1 MAALTV
7 PLKAVQRF
15 AMGRFMGQPIGLTV
29 QRGGETKTI
38 VEVEDGA
45 QVIALYIE
53 GADIPGPLALTAFE
67 AIHLRM
73 GDEYFAALA
82 VFPSKAVKSAF
93 LRQFSPTPPGTDLV
107 LPVDLAQ
114 PIKGRNVHE
123 PVSHGG
129 FIVRWLG
136 PGRTAS
142 LVLPNPVL
150 ARGWQVRGSETQ
162 GWDAGGLSLQMTMIT
177 HLDPAAAALAAL
189 LVEGQRV
196 PVTLLQDGR
205 AMRLFAPVPEE
216 VLEADTLTLTL
227 KAPAALCVFPEA
239 LKEEARALTFGLTS
253 LSFHPEREAA
263 ATEAATPET
272 AAPETADGP
281 AQLAAFADAH
291 AKTRAEISVDG
302 ERVVYEPP
310 RRAEDGRLVAINTL
324 AGRYL
329 FPRIAIGPGKDDPV
343 RYRVCDFLDENE
355 DRTDVFDPAHTAGTP
370 VEATLARLVTFFT
383 SVTGA
388 ASTAGAADTAGATGA
403 TGTASGIVGRRG

>member
-1 MAALTV
+1 
-7 PLKAVQRF
+7 
-15 AMGRFMGQPIGLTV
+15 
-29 QRGGETKTI
+29 
-38 VEVEDGA
+38 
-45 QVIALYIE
+45 
-53 GADIPGPLALTAFE
+53 
-67 AIHLRM
+67 
-73 GDEYFAALA
+73 
-82 VFPSKAVKSAF
+82 
-93 LRQFSPTPPGTDLV
+93 
-107 LPVDLAQ
+107 Q
-114 PIKGRNVHE
+114 PIKGRNLHE

-150 ARGWQVRGSETQ
+150 ARD
-162 GWDAGGLSLQMTMIT
+162 WDAGGLSVQMTMIT

-189 LVEGQRV
+189 FVEGQRV

-216 VLEADTLTLTL
+216 VLGADTLTLTL

-355 DRTDVFDPAHTAGTP
+355 DRTDVFDPAHVGTLTP
-370 VEATLARLVTFFT
+370 VEAMLARLVTFFT
-383 SVTGA
+383 SVADTAGATGTAGAAITAGA
-388 ASTAGAADTAGATGA
+388 ASTAGAADTAGATG
-403 TGTASGIVGRRG
+403 TASGIVGRRG